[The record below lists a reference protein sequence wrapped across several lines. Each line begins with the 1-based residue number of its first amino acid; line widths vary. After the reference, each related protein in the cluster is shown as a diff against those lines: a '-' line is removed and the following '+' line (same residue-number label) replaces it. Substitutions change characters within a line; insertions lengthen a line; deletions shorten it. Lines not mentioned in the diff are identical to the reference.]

1 MAQDESTKPTADTQE
16 SLMAAKKPLIPSDAE
31 LEIAN
36 RVWSGLSGIDSDTAS
51 AAPAK
56 VTAAIDYLNGVA
68 LIGESIRTEQPK
80 RMEPYAEDL
89 IGLVIEATDLD
100 PEQATAFVGKFFSS
114 PLLARMLAD
123 VASGNLDPVGATAKK
138 AAKKAAPKPA
148 ETEAAAPTEPAA
160 APADPVTETKPA
172 PAKKATAKKAAAK
185 AAPAPAP
192 AAVEPAPEAPAAPA
206 PAAAAAAAAAAA
218 PAADNEFLDEPIPV
232 DEPVVAEGDE
242 FDSIVASN
250 FDDNE
255 FVDSPQAGSLSAG
268 LAAGAVVPVAPVV
281 DDPDDF

>member
-1 MAQDESTKPTADTQE
+1 
-16 SLMAAKKPLIPSDAE
+16 MAAKKPLIPSDAE

-89 IGLVIEATDLD
+89 IGLVIDSTDLD

-138 AAKKAAPKPA
+138 ASAKKAAPKPA
-148 ETEAAAPTEPAA
+148 AAEETAPVEPE
-160 APADPVTETKPA
+160 PVVEPVAETKPA
-172 PAKKATAKKAAAK
+172 PAKKTAAKKAAAK
-185 AAPAPAP
+185 AAPAPAAP
-192 AAVEPAPEAPAAPA
+192 AAVEPAPAAEAPA
-206 PAAAAAAAAAAA
+206 PAPA
-218 PAADNEFLDEPIPV
+218 PVADNEFLDEPIPV
-232 DEPVVAEGDE
+232 DEPVGDE
-242 FDSIVASN
+242 FDSIVANN

-255 FVDSPQAGSLSAG
+255 FADSPQTGSLSEG
-268 LAAGAVVPVAPVV
+268 LAAGAGAGAGVAATPVI